1 MSNRDRQLNEFQD
14 PPREF
19 GMMPFWFWNDDLDER
34 EIRRQVHEFHAKGFG
49 GFIPHARI
57 GLSRRIGY
65 LTEEFFRL
73 MRVATREA
81 ERLGM
86 YVVLYDEGSYPSG
99 SAQGR
104 VVAENPDYASRCLI
118 PVTYKIEGPARG
130 YWRPNPGRAMKD
142 RLVSA
147 VLARETSENTLDP
160 HSAMSLEPLDHDVLH
175 YDVPEGSW
183 RIVTA
188 WNVFSGGT
196 IRGVF
201 EEDDEGHAL
210 APAAGNLMDDDAVAC
225 FVRHTHDQ
233 YYKHLPEYFGSTIV
247 GMFTDEPSPLGKGA
261 RRGPNPKAYTDGLLD
276 DVADEWGEDP
286 EHCLP
291 ALWFDCGPETS
302 AFRDA
307 YQRAVKRRVERVF
320 YAAQSEWCE
329 QHGIALTGHPAQ
341 SDEMGALSY
350 FQWPGQ
356 DMVWRYVEPNA
367 LSALEGQ
374 HSVAAKGASSAAS
387 IAERRRNAAECFGA
401 YGWHLTLDEVKWL
414 LDWHL
419 VRGNN
424 LFFSHAA
431 FYSIRGRR
439 AFESEPDIAIHNV
452 WWRHFGLLGDY
463 TRRVCWAMTDGT
475 HVCDVAVLTDA
486 NAIGWK
492 ASSELLTSQVDFV
505 YVDSIALGGADVHA
519 DGADAR
525 LCVGPHELPLVVVD
539 ADYDPSEDD
548 LDALAAFEAAGGAV
562 VRGWETGSLGRQ
574 VRGAHAPDV
583 LWDGGPDL
591 RVRHYRKEEA
601 DWYLLVNEGEDEL
614 GGAITL
620 RAQGG
625 LESWD
630 PLTGEARP
638 WGAVAEAAGTATCI
652 LLPRRGSILL
662 RVGDGES
669 SLDASLVVV
678 PGDVVLAE
686 ITGWEAHD
694 EDDASAGAP
703 CLGDWAH
710 TPGLETF
717 SGTLRYSAEFELSQ
731 AQVDAA
737 RFLDLGSVGDI
748 AEAFVNGRRVG
759 VAAWAPYVI
768 ALEAG
773 PDGELVEG
781 ANRVEVHVTNSMANE
796 YDGKQM
802 PSGLMGP
809 VTLLRGHTGH
819 G

>member
-1 MSNRDRQLNEFQD
+1 MRERDTQLRDAQLRAFAD

-34 EIRRQVHEFHAKGFG
+34 EIRRQIQEFHAKGFG

-57 GLSRRIGY
+57 GLSRRVGY
-65 LTEEFFRL
+65 LTDEFFRL
-73 MRVATREA
+73 MRVAAAEA

-118 PVTYKIEGPARG
+118 PVTHKIEGPARG
-130 YWRPNPGRAMKD
+130 YWRPNPSRAMKD
-142 RLVSA
+142 RLLCA

-160 HSAMSLEPLDHDVLH
+160 DSFTVLEPLEHDVLH
-175 YDVPEGSW
+175 YDVPDGSW
-183 RIVTA
+183 RIITA
-188 WNVFSGGT
+188 WNVFSGGI

-201 EEDDEGHAL
+201 EEDDDGHAL
-210 APAAGNLMDDDAVAC
+210 APAAGNILDEDSVAC

-233 YYKHLPEYFGSTIV
+233 YYKHLSEYFGSTIV

-261 RRGPNPKAYTDGLLD
+261 RRGPSPKAYADGLLD
-276 DVADEWGEDP
+276 DVADEWGEDA

-291 ALWFDCGPETS
+291 ALWFDCGSETQ
-302 AFRDA
+302 AFREA
-307 YQRAVKRRVERVF
+307 YHRAVQTRIARVF

-329 QHGIALTGHPAQ
+329 AHGIALTGHPAR

-356 DMVWRYVEPNA
+356 DMVWRYVEPMSP
-367 LSALEGQ
+367 SALEGP

-387 IAERRRNAAECFGA
+387 IAERRRNASECFGA

-419 VRGNN
+419 VRGAN

-439 AFESEPDIAIHNV
+439 AFESEPDISIHNV
-452 WWRHFGLLGDY
+452 WWRHFRLLGDY
-463 TRRVCWAMTDGT
+463 VRRVCWAMTDGA
-475 HVCDVAVLTDA
+475 HVCDVAVLTDE
-486 NAIGWK
+486 NAVGWK

-505 YVDSIALGGADVHA
+505 YIDSGALARADVY
-519 DGADAR
+519 DAR
-525 LCVGPHELPLVVVD
+525 LCVGPHELPVVVVD
-539 ADYDPSEDD
+539 ADYEPSEDD
-548 LDALAAFEAAGGAV
+548 LDALGAFEAGGGKV
-562 VRGWETGSLGRQ
+562 VAQWEHGDLGRQ
-574 VRGAHAPDV
+574 VRDLHAPDV
-583 LWDGGPDL
+583 VWEGGAAL
-591 RVRHYRKEEA
+591 RVRHYRKDDA
-601 DWYLLVNEGEDEL
+601 DWYLLVNEGEEEL
-614 GGAITL
+614 GGAIEL
-620 RAQGG
+620 RARGS

-638 WGAVAEAAGTATCI
+638 WSAVSEDGGMATCI
-652 LLPRRGSILL
+652 QLQRRGSILL
-662 RVGDGES
+662 RVGEGEH
-669 SLDASLVVV
+669 SLEAPPVVV
-678 PGDVVLAE
+678 PGDDVVASV
-686 ITGWEAHD
+686 TAWEVHD
-694 EDDASAGAP
+694 EDDVSVGAP

-717 SGTLRYSAEFELSQ
+717 SGALRYGAEFELTHAQ
-731 AQVDAA
+731 AGAA
-737 RFLDLGSVGDI
+737 RFLDLGRVGDI
-748 AEAFVNGRRVG
+748 AEAFVNGQRVG
-759 VAAWAPYVI
+759 VAAWVPHV
-768 ALEAG
+768 LPLG
-773 PDGELVEG
+773 DDLVEG
-781 ANRVEVHVTNSMANE
+781 SNRLEVHVTNSMANE
-796 YDGKQM
+796 YDGKQL

-809 VTLLRGHTGH
+809 VRLLAEHTGH
-819 G
+819 E